1 MPTVYLIGDS
11 TVENGS
17 EPFRG
22 WGWAF
27 GAVAACRVENRAQGG
42 RSSLSFWNEGLFEP
56 VREALRPGDALAVQ
70 FGHNDEKDDPARHTA
85 PQGSYPEMLAR
96 YCAAA
101 SEAGA
106 LPILIT
112 PVCRRYFLND
122 GNLLY
127 THGEYPAAVRAL
139 AARLS
144 LPLCDLSRASREMYL
159 RLGPAET
166 AKLFVRLSPGEDPAY
181 PQGHDDLTHFNA
193 GGARRIAALAAAE
206 MARDPRCRP
215 YIRTTEEKER

>member
-11 TVENGS
+11 TVENGA

-27 GAVAACRVENRAQGG
+27 GAVAACRVENCALGG
-42 RSSLSFWNEGLFEP
+42 RSSLSFLAEGLFEP
-56 VREALRPGDALAVQ
+56 VRKALRPGDALIVQ
-70 FGHNDEKDDPARHTA
+70 FGHNDEKDDPARHTD
-85 PQGSYPEMLAR
+85 PQSTYPETLAR
-96 YCAAA
+96 YCEAAKA
-101 SEAGA
+101 AGA
-106 LPILIT
+106 LPVLVT

-127 THGEYPAAVRAL
+127 THGEYPAAVRTL
-139 AARLS
+139 ATRLS
-144 LPLCDLSRASREMYL
+144 VPLCDLNRASREMYL

-166 AKLFVRLSPGEDPAY
+166 AKLFVRLSPGENPAY

-193 GGARRIAALAAAE
+193 GGAGRIAALAAEE
-206 MARDPRCRP
+206 MALDPRCRA
-215 YIRTTEEKER
+215 YIRTTEGKER